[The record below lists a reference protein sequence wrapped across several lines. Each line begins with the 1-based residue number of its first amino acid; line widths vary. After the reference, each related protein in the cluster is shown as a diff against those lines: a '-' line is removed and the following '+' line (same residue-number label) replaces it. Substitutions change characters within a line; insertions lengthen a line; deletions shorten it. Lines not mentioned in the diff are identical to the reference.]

1 MIFVSI
7 SSFGPFCV
15 FVCLPCPFFREQSAN
30 SIPETKPE
38 SPTGIPPS
46 ESSRASLGSLSSL
59 SEYGSVNRHQRE
71 DGRSGVGEAHRG
83 LRSFGSSSRRSLGD
97 VQNMFPSASIYRVR
111 RSSLG
116 RLPPPVP
123 SYAPSASVRSTW
135 RSLSPSRINNFNGN
149 EWSMRSPVLRDE
161 QTGGTKGVRA
171 CSYSPSRQRLPGFR
185 GTELG
190 PGMLSLPPSRVP
202 QRTFGPSG
210 DSESFAKRGQTSVLP
225 QSSEVVGAGRDQSE
239 SETLCNSGTAAI
251 SQVQIQQPCQSV
263 DGDPERSSDVAE
275 GVSSLSSPDSSKSP
289 SIPLAKDDDE
299 ISSVEQPSPEPK
311 GKLEVPTP
319 SQVTTAPAGVDGTE
333 TSAREESSP
342 ALPPWKYHS
351 GSSAGEGMG
360 QTHPPLPPPP
370 IQLASNVVK
379 MKDESKAVPPA
390 IEARGP
396 PSRDASE
403 YGAMAKHVNDVVE
416 VNHNTSENGAIS
428 EDRNGLTRVVAP
440 QPPQPIF
447 ISPDLFGEHILDS
460 RVSSQPSH
468 LVNKDSPLTRPR
480 KEKSL
485 FDNESPECEDGGEG
499 NKSVS
504 SAADLFATEAPAA
517 PADELFAAQPP
528 EASGATPYGA
538 GRSFE
543 GNVEGGNDNHDPFSQ
558 GPPPLPLQSLPNPW
572 GSSPLKQPLPGPK
585 SRPTK
590 GGTGFDRPPVQP
602 PLPADKTSGH
612 AIPTGFEDAEGG
624 IPAPF
629 VDLGSQ
635 GAGEGGFDTV
645 PESGAKAG
653 GNTARAAPASFM
665 PPFVTPDSSTAS
677 AFVAKPRE
685 NNRRALPSD
694 VVEVSRESLPVPTGN
709 PFASFRRPAAPSAVL
724 PAAGKPVHHR
734 VSSGF
739 SVKSGG
745 SGGWGSTAAAATGGV
760 DKSQR
765 DPNVRPPG
773 VLAMFGFGGKLV
785 CTYPRQ
791 KIKLAPAPG
800 VVPPPDDG
808 SEFRSGPVMV
818 RKIPVSTVIT
828 SEFLHGFCKML
839 GSIRFGVL

>member
-1 MIFVSI
+1 MPI
-7 SSFGPFCV
+7 
-15 FVCLPCPFFREQSAN
+15 FREQPAN
-30 SIPETKPE
+30 SIPEPKPE

-46 ESSRASLGSLSSL
+46 ESSRASLGSLSPL
-59 SEYGSVNRHQRE
+59 SEYGSVNRRQRE
-71 DGRSGVGEAHRG
+71 DGRSSVSEAHRG
-83 LRSFGSSSRRSLGD
+83 LRSFGSSSRSSLGN

-135 RSLSPSRINNFNGN
+135 RSLSPSRVNNFNGN
-149 EWSMRSPVLRDE
+149 GWNMRSPVLTDE

-171 CSYSPSRQRLPGFR
+171 CSYSPSRQRVPGFK

-190 PGMLSLPPSRVP
+190 PGVLSLPPSRVP
-202 QRTFGPSG
+202 RRTFGQSG
-210 DSESFAKRGQTSVLP
+210 DSEDFASRGQTNVMP
-225 QSSEVVGAGRDQSE
+225 QSSEVVGAGQDQSE
-239 SETLCNSGTAAI
+239 AETFSNSVGNKNFSGAAAI
-251 SQVQIQQPCQSV
+251 PQEQIQQPCQSV
-263 DGDPERSSDVAE
+263 DGDPEGFSDVAE
-275 GVSSLSSPDSSKSP
+275 GVSSLSSPDLSKSH
-289 SIPLAKDDDE
+289 SIPLAKDDG
-299 ISSVEQPSPEPK
+299 IYSVEQPSPEPK
-311 GKLEVPTP
+311 GILEVPAP
-319 SQVTTAPAGVDGTE
+319 SQVVTAHDGVDGTK

-351 GSSAGEGMG
+351 GSSAEAGMG
-360 QTHPPLPPPP
+360 QTTPPLPPPP
-370 IQLASNVVK
+370 TQLASNVVK
-379 MKDESKAVPPA
+379 MEDVSKAVPPA

-396 PSRDASE
+396 PSRDSSE
-403 YGAMAKHVNDVVE
+403 YGAIAKQVEDAVE
-416 VNHNTSENGAIS
+416 VDHNTAENGVVG
-428 EDRNGLTRVVAP
+428 EDRNGLTRVAEP

-447 ISPDLFGEHILDS
+447 LSPDLFGEHILDS

-485 FDNESPECEDGGEG
+485 FDNDSPECEDGGEG

-504 SAADLFATEAPAA
+504 SAADLFSTEAPAA
-517 PADELFAAQPP
+517 PADELFPVQPP
-528 EASGATPYGA
+528 EASEVTPYGA

-558 GPPPLPLQSLPNPW
+558 GPPPLSLQSLPNPW

-585 SRPTK
+585 RRPTK

-602 PLPADKTSGH
+602 PLPSDKTLGH
-612 AIPTGFEDAEGG
+612 GMATGFEDAEGG
-624 IPAPF
+624 VPAAF

-635 GAGEGGFDTV
+635 GAGEGGFDAV

-653 GNTARAAPASFM
+653 GNTSRAAPASFM

-677 AFVAKPRE
+677 AFVTKPRE
-685 NNRRALPSD
+685 NNRRAPPSD
-694 VVEVSRESLPVPTGN
+694 VVEVSRESLPLPTGN
-709 PFASFRRPAAPSAVL
+709 PFASVRRPAAPSAVL

-745 SGGWGSTAAAATGGV
+745 SGGWGSTAAAAAATGGA

-818 RKIPVSTVIT
+818 RRIPLYTVTT
-828 SEFLHGFCKML
+828 S
-839 GSIRFGVL
+839 